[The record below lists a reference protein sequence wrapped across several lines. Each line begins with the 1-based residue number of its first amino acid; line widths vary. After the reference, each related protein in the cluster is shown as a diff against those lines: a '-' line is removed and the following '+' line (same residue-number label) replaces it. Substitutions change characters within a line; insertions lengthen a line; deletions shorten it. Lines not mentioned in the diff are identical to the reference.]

1 MILYIQDKRLNKIRG
16 VIVMKIN
23 NIEKSEKFTVG
34 EEKPLVVEIK
44 NKEVVL
50 RFQGTQ
56 ITFEGKL
63 VEVSNN
69 LKSFFEMIP
78 TQNPSG
84 FLEKAAEFLIT
95 DQKIENII
103 LKSNYET
110 SILEHEL
117 NILKN
122 FKGEADFNTKNEIFR
137 MEGQKILFENDDFQI
152 NAKITEITERKEL
165 YDINVKTFGSV
176 NFEEIQNA
184 IECLKKIII

>member
-1 MILYIQDKRLNKIRG
+1 
-16 VIVMKIN
+16 MKIN
-23 NIEKSEKFTVG
+23 NIEKLEKFTVG
-34 EEKPLVVEIK
+34 EETPLAVEIK

-56 ITFEGKL
+56 ITLMGKL
-63 VEVSNN
+63 DEVSNN
-69 LKSFFEMIP
+69 LKSFFEMLP

-95 DQKIENII
+95 DQEIEKIT

-117 NILKN
+117 NILKK
-122 FKGEADFNTKNEIFR
+122 FEREADFKTKNELFH

-152 NAKITEITERKEL
+152 NAKITEITEKKEL

>member
-16 VIVMKIN
+16 VITMKIN
-23 NIEKSEKFTVG
+23 NIEKTEKFTVG
-34 EEKPLVVEIK
+34 EETPLAVEIK

-56 ITFEGKL
+56 ITLMGKL
-63 VEVSNN
+63 DEVSNN
-69 LKSFFEMIP
+69 LKSFFEMLP

-84 FLEKAAEFLIT
+84 FLKKVAEFLIT
-95 DQKIENII
+95 DQEIEKIT

-117 NILKN
+117 NILKK
-122 FKGEADFNTKNEIFR
+122 FEREADFKTRNELFR
-137 MEGQKILFENDDFQI
+137 MEDQKIFFKNDVFQI
-152 NAKITEITERKEL
+152 NAKITEITEKKEL
-165 YDINVKTFGSV
+165 YDINVKTFRIV
-176 NFEEIQNA
+176 DFEEIQNA

>member
-1 MILYIQDKRLNKIRG
+1 
-16 VIVMKIN
+16 MKIN
-23 NIEKSEKFTVG
+23 NIEKLEKFTVG
-34 EEKPLVVEIK
+34 EEKPLAVEIK

-56 ITFEGKL
+56 ITLMGKL
-63 VEVSNN
+63 DEVSNS
-69 LKSFFEMIP
+69 LKSFFEMLP

-84 FLEKAAEFLIT
+84 FLKKAAEFLIT
-95 DQKIENII
+95 DQTIEKIT

-117 NILKN
+117 NILKK
-122 FKGEADFNTKNEIFR
+122 FEGEADFNTKNELFR
-137 MEGQKILFENDDFQI
+137 MEDQKILFENDDFEI
-152 NAKITEITERKEL
+152 AAKITEIAEKKEL

-184 IECLKKIII
+184 IESLKKIII

>member
-34 EEKPLVVEIK
+34 EETPLNVEIK
-44 NKEVVL
+44 NKTVGL

-56 ITFEGKL
+56 IILEGKL
-63 VEVSNN
+63 DEVSNN
-69 LKSFFEMIP
+69 LKNFFEMLP
-78 TQNPSG
+78 TQNPSS

-95 DQKIENII
+95 DQKIEKII

-117 NILKN
+117 NILKK
-122 FKGEADFNTKNEIFR
+122 FKGEADFKTKNELFH
-137 MEGQKILFENDDFQI
+137 MEGQKILFENNDFQI

-176 NFEEIQNA
+176 SFEEIQNA
-184 IECLKKIII
+184 VECLKKIII

>member
-1 MILYIQDKRLNKIRG
+1 MIIL
-16 VIVMKIN
+16 KIN
-23 NIEKSEKFTVG
+23 NIEKTEKFTVG
-34 EEKPLVVEIK
+34 EETTLVVEIK

-56 ITFEGKL
+56 ITLEGKL

-95 DQKIENII
+95 DQEIEKIT

-117 NILKN
+117 NILKK
-122 FKGEADFNTKNEIFR
+122 FEGEADFKTKNELFH

-152 NAKITEITERKEL
+152 NAKITEITEKKEL

-184 IECLKKIII
+184 IASLKKIII

>member
-1 MILYIQDKRLNKIRG
+1 
-16 VIVMKIN
+16 MKIN
-23 NIEKSEKFTVG
+23 NIEKTEKFMVG

-56 ITFEGKL
+56 ITLEGKL

-95 DQKIENII
+95 DQEIEKIT

-117 NILKN
+117 NILKKFEREVD
-122 FKGEADFNTKNEIFR
+122 FKTKNELFH
-137 MEGQKILFENDDFQI
+137 MKGQKILFENDDFQI